1 MAILYSPPQ
10 RWRLAFV
17 AIACAVTLCG
27 TAFGSDEEYAHGA
40 IDYANRSPQ
49 NAVSRLQ
56 DLMSAGETRLEYDEK
71 TGWLKSLLEELQIEP
86 SSQMLVFSKT
96 SLQRS
101 RIQPET
107 PRAIYFNDDVYVGF
121 CQQGNV
127 VELTAADPELGAVFY
142 TVDQNETARP
152 ALTRQIDNC
161 ISCHASSSFTDGV
174 PGHVVRSVYADDD
187 GLPILSA
194 GSFHIDHTSPLEHRW
209 GGWYV
214 TGTHGD
220 QKHLGNLIARNE
232 ANPAEYLRENQ
243 NLTDITPR
251 FDTSAYLTP
260 HSDIVALMV
269 LEHQTAMHN
278 AFTQANYAV
287 KRALWDEKVLDEA
300 FDDSPDTLRDSTIR
314 RIKNAAEPVLK
325 CLLFSGEAKLTECI
339 AGTSGYAES
348 FAAKGP
354 KDEQGRSLRDFD
366 LTTRLFKHPCSYLIH
381 SDAFDG
387 LEEVLQ
393 TRVYARLREILT
405 GEDQSKEFSHLT
417 AEDRAAILDILLAT
431 KQGLPAEWRT
441 TSSVENAATAAVE

>member
-1 MAILYSPPQ
+1 MSILYCGLRPTT
-10 RWRLAFV
+10 A
-17 AIACAVTLCG
+17 AIACLALCG
-27 TAFGSDEEYAHGA
+27 AAFASDAEYTHEA
-40 IDYANRSPQ
+40 IDYVNSTPQ

-56 DLMSAGETRLEYDEK
+56 ERIEAGEARLSYDEK
-71 TGWLKSLLEELQIEP
+71 TGWLKSLLDELQIEP

-101 RIQPET
+101 RIRPET

-121 CQQGNV
+121 CRSGNV
-127 VELTAADPELGAVFY
+127 VEVAAADPELGAVFY
-142 TVDQNETARP
+142 TIDQHEAVRP
-152 ALTRQIDNC
+152 ALTRQVDNC
-161 ISCHASSSFTDGV
+161 VSCHASSSFTNGV
-174 PGHVVRSVYADDD
+174 PGHVVRSVYADDE

-194 GSFHIDHTSPLEHRW
+194 GSFHIDHKSPLEHRW

-220 QKHLGNLIARNE
+220 QKHLGNLIAQNE
-232 ANPAEYLRENQ
+232 SNPAEFLPENQ
-243 NLTDITPR
+243 NVTDITPR
-251 FDTSAYLTP
+251 FDTTSYLTP

-300 FDDSPDTLRDSTIR
+300 FDDSPDTLRDSTVR
-314 RIKNAAEPVLK
+314 RINNAAEPVLK
-325 CLLFSGEAKLTECI
+325 CLLFSDEAKLTERI
-339 AGTSGYAES
+339 AGVSGYAES
-348 FAAKGP
+348 FATKGP
-354 KDEQGRSLRDFD
+354 TDEQGRSLRDFD
-366 LTTRLFKHPCSYLIH
+366 LAARLFQHPCSYLIY

-387 LEEVLQ
+387 LEEVVR

-417 AEDRAAILDILLAT
+417 ADDRAAILEILLAT
-431 KQGLPAEWRT
+431 KQGLPAEWHAG
-441 TSSVENAATAAVE
+441 SSVRD